1 MPQQLREQVIDPDRI
16 ERALWG
22 SITRPDP
29 MYRPALAAIRH
40 CRTMPGMM
48 GAALRLRRWFLFLA
62 ERGVAVVDATQDDVQ
77 EFLGSMAHLAPSSAE
92 VHLAHVRV
100 MYEEAL
106 DRGIVAA
113 NPARRV
119 RVGSYTPP
127 VVVALELEQ
136 ARALLA
142 GIDADAEDPAYRLAA
157 RRDGALFAL
166 LLSAG
171 PRSGEL
177 RGITWGDLEL
187 DGAVPHVRLYGKGR
201 KFRTIRL
208 PAVALAALR
217 RYRDELLAAGIGLA
231 PDDALAIGLS
241 ARDLAALRDPAA
253 RPLRSMSREALY
265 MLVRDLLQAIG
276 VEWPRVG
283 SHRLRSTAATLAYL
297 ASGDIV
303 GIQGMLGH
311 DRIDTTRRHYI
322 LPADALAATPAD
334 RVALWPAD
342 GGEGR

>member
-22 SITRPDP
+22 SLPRADA

-62 ERGVAVVDATQDDVQ
+62 ERGVAPAAATRDDV
-77 EFLGSMAHLAPSSAE
+77 EEYLASMAHLAPSSAE
-92 VHLAHVRV
+92 AHLAHVRV
-100 MYEEAL
+100 MYDEAL

-113 NPARRV
+113 SPARRV
-119 RVGSYTPP
+119 RVGRYAPP

-142 GIDADAEDPAYRLAA
+142 GIEADAADPSYRLAA
-157 RRDGALFAL
+157 RRDGAIFAL

-187 DGAVPHVRLYGKGR
+187 DAEVPSVRIYGKGR
-201 KFRTIRL
+201 RHRVIRL

-241 ARDLAALRDPAA
+241 ARDLAGLRDPAA

-265 MLVRDLLQAIG
+265 MLVRDRLRAIG
-276 VEWPRVG
+276 VEGPRVG
-283 SHRLRSTAATLAYL
+283 SHRLRATAATLAYL
-297 ASGDIV
+297 ASADV
-303 GIQGMLGH
+303 VAIQQMLGH
-311 DRIDTTRRHYI
+311 ERLDTTRRHYI
-322 LPADALAATPAD
+322 LPADSLASTPAD

-342 GGEGR
+342 GEGR